1 MRHPSSRRIAASK
14 QSRYLRDVSR
24 AVEALVLSA
33 WYAPVGRPSS
43 HLQASL
49 PALRCSSDGK
59 AALSE
64 PVLAEMLA
72 VVSYTME
79 SDGSLG
85 PARSRSRPPE
95 VRAAMSEGISQ
106 AMLTADGLSGL
117 SSLLGLDDAP
127 MSLETFDIS
136 HLYGTNT
143 VGACSALSLGMTAL
157 DQYCCYPIR
166 GVAPADDT
174 GAISAALR
182 EHLGS
187 GARPPPSVLLI
198 DGGKGQL
205 SAALTV
211 LNELGLG
218 DTVGLLAIAKR
229 EEVRLRACG
238 AKGFGGGV
246 SLEGSTV
253 GPDVLGLQSSWS
265 VQGSVPGLRRVNPP
279 LPPAPTPAPPQLH
292 PSSTPALP

>member
-1 MRHPSSRRIAASK
+1 MRHPSRRIAASK

-33 WYAPVGRPSS
+33 WYAPVVRPSS

-85 PARSRSRPPE
+85 PARSRSRSPE

-106 AMLTADGLSGL
+106 AMFTADGLSGL

-229 EEVRLRACG
+229 EEVRLRDAELRVSAVGLAWRAARLGPMRLVCRAPG
-238 AKGFGGGV
+238 RCKGRC
-246 SLEGSTV
+246 
-253 GPDVLGLQSSWS
+253 
-265 VQGSVPGLRRVNPP
+265 QG
-279 LPPAPTPAPPQLH
+279 
-292 PSSTPALP
+292 

>member
-1 MRHPSSRRIAASK
+1 MRHPSRRIAASK

-95 VRAAMSEGISQ
+95 VRAAMSEGISL

-157 DQYCCYPIR
+157 D
-166 GVAPADDT
+166 
-174 GAISAALR
+174 
-182 EHLGS
+182 HLGS

-253 GPDVLGLQSSWS
+253 GPDALGLQSSW
-265 VQGSVPGLRRVNPP
+265 
-279 LPPAPTPAPPQLH
+279 
-292 PSSTPALP
+292 

>member
-1 MRHPSSRRIAASK
+1 MCAASGELSLIYRRVFAATRCAGAVGMRHPSRRIAASK

-33 WYAPVGRPSS
+33 WYAPSMVQPSS

-49 PALRCSSDGK
+49 PALRCSSDGE
-59 AALSE
+59 AALSA
-64 PVLAEMLA
+64 PVLAEMLE

-85 PARSRSRPPE
+85 PALSRSRPPE

-106 AMLTADGLSGL
+106 AVRTADGLRGL

-127 MSLETFDIS
+127 MRLETFDIS

-157 DQYCCYPIR
+157 DQYCCYPIH
-166 GVAPADDT
+166 GVTPADDT

-211 LNELGLG
+211 LNELGLR

-229 EEVRLRACG
+229 EEARVEL
-238 AKGFGGGV
+238 
-246 SLEGSTV
+246 L
-253 GPDVLGLQSSWS
+253 
-265 VQGSVPGLRRVNPP
+265 VQGWG
-279 LPPAPTPAPPQLH
+279 
-292 PSSTPALP
+292 